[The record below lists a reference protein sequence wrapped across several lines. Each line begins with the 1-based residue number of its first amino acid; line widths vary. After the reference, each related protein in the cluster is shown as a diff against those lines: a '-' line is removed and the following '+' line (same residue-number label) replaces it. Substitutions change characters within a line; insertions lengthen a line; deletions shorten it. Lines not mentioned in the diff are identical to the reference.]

1 MNAAEAL
8 EAVRAAEAAA
18 PRGPCDWC
26 RQAEDT
32 DAHRLVCREHLAWVL
47 HPDEDVHRD
56 YWMVVGDF
64 HKLHLTRVL
73 GVMRRN
79 AQAARWLHTSRSD
92 GEAVTVAVA
101 KRARHGG
108 LAYENMGRINR
119 HDGWIFNSLA
129 GARER
134 ALRIV
139 AHYEDVAAQARK
151 NVEGAP
157 TVRTYPKAVTASRLQ
172 TGESAVS
179 AAPTTIV
186 DTVTAAR

>member
-1 MNAAEAL
+1 VNAKEAL

-26 RQAEDT
+26 RQTEDT

-56 YWMVVGDF
+56 YWMIVGDF

-79 AQAARWLHTSRSD
+79 ARADRWLHTSRND
-92 GEAVTVAVA
+92 AEVVTVAVA
-101 KRARHGG
+101 KRGRDGG
-108 LAYENMGRINR
+108 LAYENVGRLNR
-119 HDGWIFNSLA
+119 YDGYVFNSLE
-129 GARER
+129 GARAR

-139 AHYEDVAAQARK
+139 THYEDVAAQARK

-157 TVRTYPKAVTASRLQ
+157 TVRKYAKAVTARRLV
-172 TGESAVS
+172 GESSVS
-179 AAPTTIV
+179 PAATTLV
-186 DTVTAAR
+186 DTVTATR